1 MKRKLSLLAALI
13 CLLFQNTKS
22 QSDNAGGFFT
32 DLPPLPT
39 ERMATV
45 NVSLSDGRF
54 LSIGG
59 HGNNFVSL
67 NSILIYN
74 AGNYSELTIPYPADG
89 CSASRLKDG

>member
-1 MKRKLSLLAALI
+1 
-13 CLLFQNTKS
+13 
-22 QSDNAGGFFT
+22 
-32 DLPPLPT
+32 
-39 ERMATV
+39 MATV

-54 LSIGG
+54 LAIGG